1 MIRHIVMFKLK
12 PAFSPAEKDVALDI
26 LKKELLCLK
35 KKIGVIRDFEVGVN
49 ITDNPSAY
57 DILLNSTF
65 DSPADLQAYQV
76 HTDHQAFIAFNRDY
90 SESKAILDYL
100 I

>member
-12 PAFSPAEKDVALDI
+12 PAFSPAEKAIALDI
-26 LKKELLCLK
+26 MKKELLSLK
-35 KKIGVIRDFEVGVN
+35 KKIPVIRDFEVGIN
-49 ITDNPSAY
+49 IADNPSAY

-76 HTDHQAFIAFNRDY
+76 HPDHQAFIAFNKDY
-90 SESKAILDYL
+90 SEGKAVLDYY